1 MRSALRALRE
11 RIRQVEA
18 GGHRDTPL
26 RREYNH
32 KLRAYRVLRG
42 GGGLPHTH
50 APDMILSE
58 LPNHYSNKYQ
68 SPASVAAAIDDMAD
82 AIVTKAA
89 QKAKEAIENAACH
102 NPETKLQSALG

>member
-1 MRSALRALRE
+1 MYMYATHYIGARSS
-11 RIRQVEA
+11 
-18 GGHRDTPL
+18 T
-26 RREYNH
+26 
-32 KLRAYRVLRG
+32 
-42 GGGLPHTH
+42 
-50 APDMILSE
+50 MSSLSE
-58 LPNHYSNKYQ
+58 LPNHYANKYQ

>member
-1 MRSALRALRE
+1 MQISKS
-11 RIRQVEA
+11 
-18 GGHRDTPL
+18 TK
-26 RREYNH
+26 N
-32 KLRAYRVLRG
+32 RVPVSL
-42 GGGLPHTH
+42 
-50 APDMILSE
+50 LSE

-89 QKAKEAIENAACH
+89 QKAKEAIENAACN

>member
-1 MRSALRALRE
+1 MVDFE
-11 RIRQVEA
+11 IFGMQVFTLLIWPTQA
-18 GGHRDTPL
+18 SKWL
-26 RREYNH
+26 
-32 KLRAYRVLRG
+32 
-42 GGGLPHTH
+42 
-50 APDMILSE
+50 LSE
-58 LPNHYSNKYQ
+58 LPNHYANKYQ

>member
-1 MRSALRALRE
+1 MY
-11 RIRQVEA
+11 
-18 GGHRDTPL
+18 D
-26 RREYNH
+26 
-32 KLRAYRVLRG
+32 AYIISLH
-42 GGGLPHTH
+42 LTSY
-50 APDMILSE
+50 ILHLTCISE
-58 LPNHYSNKYQ
+58 LPNRYANKYQ

>member
-1 MRSALRALRE
+1 MKFTRVKFRDLSELLTVLLEHVLSARM
-11 RIRQVEA
+11 
-18 GGHRDTPL
+18 
-26 RREYNH
+26 
-32 KLRAYRVLRG
+32 K
-42 GGGLPHTH
+42 
-50 APDMILSE
+50 LSE
-58 LPNHYSNKYQ
+58 LPNQYANKYQ

>member
-1 MRSALRALRE
+1 MNFSEVDFLILGV
-11 RIRQVEA
+11 QVCARA
-18 GGHRDTPL
+18 GG
-26 RREYNH
+26 
-32 KLRAYRVLRG
+32 V
-42 GGGLPHTH
+42 
-50 APDMILSE
+50 SE

-89 QKAKEAIENAACH
+89 QKAKEAIENAACN